1 MVTTS
6 VKSFFLAFCLLC
18 AVMCLVPPVAAANG
32 TITIAYRGYGGNYI
46 GDTIIFD
53 GKNTI
58 GNTTVIKIS
67 GLGLPPEGVP
77 LYDLSGTP
85 GSGNIAAVDANGMW
99 IFSWYSSLG
108 DTSKLQTSRYTF
120 TVSDLS
126 SPDQTATTSVM
137 LKKPEFYMI
146 AQPASPGVGDYITI
160 QGMAERGVSSMKID
174 VLDAS
179 GTVIHTFMS
188 PVSYDGSFAY
198 SFHGDMSPGQYNI
211 IGSNPSMKNNLALG
225 LTIAAPKT
233 TTTPQSTSVLT
244 TPIPMETTFEAA
256 TATTIPLTPSKIGIA
271 STTILLSL
279 CLFGVI
285 LVVRPGTKNK

>member
-1 MVTTS
+1 MVTTR

-18 AVMCLVPPVAAANG
+18 AVMCLVPPVAAVNG
-32 TITIAYRGYGGNYI
+32 TITIAYRGSGGNYI

-58 GNTTVIKIS
+58 GNTTLIKMS

-77 LYDLSGTP
+77 LSDLSGTP

-99 IFSWYSSLG
+99 TFSWYSYLG

-120 TVSDLS
+120 IVSDLS

-174 VLDAS
+174 VLDTS

-211 IGSNPSMKNNLALG
+211 IGSNPSMKKNLALG
-225 LTIAAPKT
+225 LTVAAPMT
-233 TTTPQSTSVLT
+233 
-244 TPIPMETTFEAA
+244 A
-256 TATTIPLTPSKIGIA
+256 TATPPIPSPATPVPTETTVTVPVTTIPQAPFRIGIA
-271 STTILLSL
+271 PATIILSL
-279 CLFGVI
+279 CLFGAI
-285 LVVRPGTKNK
+285 LIARPGMKHK

>member
-1 MVTTS
+1 MVTTLG
-6 VKSFFLAFCLLC
+6 KSFFLTLCLLC
-18 AVMCLVPPVAAANG
+18 AVMCIVTPTAAANG
-32 TITIAYRGYGGNYI
+32 TITIAYRGAGGNYI

-53 GKNTI
+53 GTNTI
-58 GNTTVIKIS
+58 GNVTLIKMS

-77 LYDLSGTP
+77 PYDLSGTP
-85 GSGNIAAVDANGMW
+85 GSGNTALVNENGMW
-99 IFSWYSSLG
+99 TFSWYSYLG

-120 TVSDLS
+120 IVSDLS
-126 SPDQTATTSVM
+126 RPEQTATTSVM
-137 LKKPEFYMI
+137 LKKPEFYMTAI
-146 AQPASPGVGDYITI
+146 PASPGVGDYITI
-160 QGMAERGVSSMKID
+160 QGMAERGVGYVKID
-174 VLDAS
+174 VLDPS

-233 TTTPQSTSVLT
+233 TTTTQSTSVLT

-256 TATTIPLTPSKIGIA
+256 TVTTIPQTPSKTGIA
-271 STTILLSL
+271 STTIILSL
-279 CLFGVI
+279 CFFGAI
-285 LVVRPGTKNK
+285 LVVRSGMKNK

>member
-1 MVTTS
+1 MVTTLG
-6 VKSFFLAFCLLC
+6 KSFFLALCLLC
-18 AVMCLVPPVAAANG
+18 ALMCMVPPIAAANG
-32 TITIAYRGYGGNYI
+32 TITVAYRGSGGNYI

-58 GNTTVIKIS
+58 GNTTLIKMS

-137 LKKPEFYMI
+137 LKKPEYYMI

-160 QGMAERGVSSMKID
+160 QGMAERGVGYVKID
-174 VLDAS
+174 VLDPS

-211 IGSNPSMKNNLALG
+211 IGSNPSMKKNLALG
-225 LTIAAPKT
+225 LTVAAPMT
-233 TTTPQSTSVLT
+233 
-244 TPIPMETTFEAA
+244 A
-256 TATTIPLTPSKIGIA
+256 TATPPIPSPATPVPTETTVTVPVTTIPQAPFRIGIA
-271 STTILLSL
+271 PATIILSL
-279 CLFGVI
+279 CLFGAI
-285 LVVRPGTKNK
+285 LIARPGMKHK

>member
-1 MVTTS
+1 MVTTP
-6 VKSFFLAFCLLC
+6 VKSFFLAICLLC
-18 AVMCLVPPVAAANG
+18 AVMCLVPPIAAANG
-32 TITIAYRGYGGNYI
+32 TITIAYRGSGGNYI

-58 GNTTVIKIS
+58 GNTTMIKMS

-85 GSGNIAAVDANGMW
+85 GSGNIAPVDANGMW

-160 QGMAERGVSSMKID
+160 QGMAERGVSYMKID
-174 VLDAS
+174 VLDTS

-211 IGSNPSMKNNLALG
+211 IGSNPSMKKNLALG
-225 LTIAAPKT
+225 LTIAAPMT
-233 TTTPQSTSVLT
+233 
-244 TPIPMETTFEAA
+244 A
-256 TATTIPLTPSKIGIA
+256 TATSFIPSPATPVPTETTVTVPVTTVPQTPSRIGIA
-271 STTILLSL
+271 SATIILSL
-279 CLFGVI
+279 CLFGAI
-285 LVVRPGTKNK
+285 LIARSGMKHK